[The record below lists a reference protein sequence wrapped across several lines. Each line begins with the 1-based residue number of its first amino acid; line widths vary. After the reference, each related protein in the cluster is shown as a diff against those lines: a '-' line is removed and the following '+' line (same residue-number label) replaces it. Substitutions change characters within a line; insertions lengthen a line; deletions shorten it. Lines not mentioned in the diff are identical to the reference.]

1 MLGSRTRGGRMEG
14 ADESTEL
21 WWHPNYYFCLG
32 ECICAPHVTGTD
44 DNPCSE
50 CEENT
55 FGYDPITGCQ
65 VGSNKE
71 PDFLSKIFILGFSG
85 NLGGL
90 SYSSLPTIA

>member
-1 MLGSRTRGGRMEG
+1 MQII
-14 ADESTEL
+14 
-21 WWHPNYYFCLG
+21 G

-65 VGSNKE
+65 VIFKNIMIWWIIDSGDIDVLSMLLIE
-71 PDFLSKIFILGFSG
+71 SAHRYLIMSADIADYYYPD
-85 NLGGL
+85 
-90 SYSSLPTIA
+90 